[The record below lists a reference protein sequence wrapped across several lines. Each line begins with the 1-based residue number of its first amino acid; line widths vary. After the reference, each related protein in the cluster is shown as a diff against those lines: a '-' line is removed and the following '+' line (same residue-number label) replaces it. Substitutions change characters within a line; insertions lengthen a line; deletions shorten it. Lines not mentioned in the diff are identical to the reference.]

1 MCDTCTVVL
10 SGLTVDPEIIPPII
24 TDDMIPPA
32 MVHDEIDRAIVG
44 MALTRFANDY
54 IDVAAHIASLES
66 TDVMAQL
73 IIMSNM
79 TNVTDR
85 VVRILDSIETN
96 IIAPV
101 CDNTDGEN

>member
-1 MCDTCTVVL
+1 MCDTCTVVQ
-10 SGLTVDPEIIPPII
+10 SGLTVDPEIIPPMV
-24 TDDMIPPA
+24 TDEMIPPA
-32 MVHDEIDRAIVG
+32 MVHDEVDRAIVA
-44 MALTRFANDY
+44 MALNRFAQDY
-54 IDVAAHIASLES
+54 IDVAGHIAGLRT

-73 IIMSNM
+73 IIMANM
-79 TNVTDR
+79 TNVTER